1 MDKEQAIKILK
12 KANDLQKGKEISLAK
27 EFIAIND
34 KVDSVS
40 EKSDKLA
47 QEIDTKLSELSDE
60 LKKKEFILDIPKDE
74 LKGDKGED
82 GKDGEDYVLTEQDK
96 KDIAKS
102 IKVPV
107 VEKVIEKVEVIRETP
122 IVTNEIKEVAVA
134 DIGEVIVDKINAL
147 SLDEE
152 NKIDASHIKNLPGIK
167 GGRFYGASGIKEV
180 VAGTNITVDN
190 SNVGYPII
198 SATGGLSETFESVS
212 KNLKAYPYEIAY
224 SGGNV
229 STITY
234 DLGGGMS
241 IVKTFGYTSGDV
253 TTVVL
258 SGDTPT
264 GIDLTK
270 TIAYVGGDVDTIN
283 YS

>member
-1 MDKEQAIKILK
+1 MDKEQALKILK
-12 KANDLQKGKEISLAK
+12 KANDLQKGKEISLAR

-34 KVDSVS
+34 KVESIA

-47 QEIDTKLSELSDE
+47 QEIDTKLSEISEE
-60 LKKKEFILDIPKDE
+60 LKKKLESE
-74 LKGDKGED
+74 LVLEIDREELKGED

-96 KDIAKS
+96 KDIAES

-122 IVTNEIKEVAVA
+122 IVTNEIKEVAVTDTA
-134 DIGEVIVDKINAL
+134 EVIVDKINAL